1 MGEKTYEATHDEICN
16 SALEHYEALSKAG
29 YGWLSTI
36 PQAIEFYRKYYKQ
49 INNQKVREHIDSV
62 LPDEKPRNKV
72 LIIIQKCSC
81 FDIDALVSEYTYY
94 YDESAINEA
103 KDKCRSLMKE
113 TDTISCDMYLA
124 DDEKISCT

>member
-1 MGEKTYEATHDEICN
+1 MKAEEIAVRYMISVWDEVMGNWRERPDHVAQKFLEAEKEMND
-16 SALEHYEALSKAG
+16 
-29 YGWLSTI
+29 
-36 PQAIEFYRKYYKQ
+36 
-49 INNQKVREHIDSV
+49 QKVREHIDSV